1 MPKKL
6 KDATQ
11 NDDITRQDIQET
23 LGYKDEGKVLLLI
36 NPCPLDEKR
45 TAVKIKWTKRVTK
58 YISRFKYSFF
68 EGFLQSN
75 CTDFEKKKTLQKV

>member
-11 NDDITRQDIQET
+11 NDDITWQDIQET

-45 TAVKIKWTKRVTK
+45 TAVK

-68 EGFLQSN
+68 ENFLQSN
-75 CTDFEKKKTLQKV
+75 CTDFEKKDPVEGLIKKL